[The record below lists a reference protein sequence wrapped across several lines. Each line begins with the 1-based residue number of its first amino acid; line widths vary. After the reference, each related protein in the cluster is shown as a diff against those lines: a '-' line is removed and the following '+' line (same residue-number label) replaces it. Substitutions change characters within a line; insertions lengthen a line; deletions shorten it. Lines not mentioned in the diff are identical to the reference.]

1 MATPLPATP
10 RGPSRTGAPERLLEA
25 AGAVFAERGY
35 RGATLREIAER
46 AGTNLAAANYHF
58 GSKERLYLEVVREH
72 MEALEHRLATRGAT
86 PRALAGHTRGELVA
100 LLRAR
105 VRTLL
110 ETFLEADPIHARLM
124 QRELLDPSAALPV
137 IVRRWVDPMRRV
149 MDEIVARLEPGLA
162 PEAVERCT
170 RSIMGQVV
178 FYLTH
183 RPALLLLMGR
193 RRYPKGFLDEAAE
206 HVTLFSLGGL
216 ERLAREG
223 APRGRA
229 ARREPRS

>member
-1 MATPLPATP
+1 
-10 RGPSRTGAPERLLEA
+10 
-25 AGAVFAERGY
+25 
-35 RGATLREIAER
+35 
-46 AGTNLAAANYHF
+46 
-58 GSKERLYLEVVREH
+58 

-183 RPALLLLMGR
+183 RPALLLLLER
-193 RRYPKGFLDEAAE
+193 RRYPKGFLDEAAD

-223 APRGRA
+223 APGGRR
-229 ARREPRS
+229 ARREVRS